1 MGRGHFDVGRY
12 KWREV
17 TGEPGLSYKV
27 RHDYTIL
34 GYDLAA
40 GTLDM
45 VVRWA
50 GDGGHCPIH
59 RHLATTTVLVDPETG
74 ARFMAVDGIEIG
86 GNGITEYKQQ
96 LLAHVPKLLLDDVS
110 LELSIG
116 LGSGMLAGESLR
128 HASWSPTFCAN
139 ASNGAAAM
147 SSSSTTLPRP
157 PQNPALQLEERD
169 LKDALGEDYIAYR
182 ARTPMVIPFLK
193 FGKGAAPDV
202 ESQE

>member
-1 MGRGHFDVGRY
+1 MPQSYFDPGRY

-59 RHLATTTVLVDPETG
+59 RHTATTTVLVLEGEQHLWDLQP
-74 ARFMAVDGIEIG
+74 DGSRGEPRVRRAGDYALTAGDALPHLERG
-86 GNGITEYKQQ
+86 GEEGGI
-96 LLAHVPKLLLDDVS
+96 AFFGNHS
-110 LELSIG
+110 
-116 LGSGMLAGESLR
+116 
-128 HASWSPTFCAN
+128 
-139 ASNGAAAM
+139 SNG
-147 SSSSTTLPRP
+147 L
-157 PQNPALQLEERD
+157 LYEILDED
-169 LKDALGEDYIAYR
+169 LKFVADVTMEALIADWKAPR
-182 ARTPMVIPFLK
+182 IRPM
-193 FGKGAAPDV
+193 GR
-202 ESQE
+202 